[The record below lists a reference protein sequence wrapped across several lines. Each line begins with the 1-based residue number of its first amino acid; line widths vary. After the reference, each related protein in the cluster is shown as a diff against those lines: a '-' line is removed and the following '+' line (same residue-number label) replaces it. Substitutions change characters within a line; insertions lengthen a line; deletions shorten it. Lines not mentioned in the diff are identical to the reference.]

1 VKLVIA
7 NNYGED
13 DQYARHTFYQQQTA
27 LSSAPARKLSCYIV
41 FFATFRPKIIN
52 L

>member
-13 DQYARHTFYQQQTA
+13 DKLMRNTFYQQQ
-27 LSSAPARKLSCYIV
+27 SDRFSAPKRKLSCHIV
-41 FFATFRPKIIN
+41 Y
-52 L
+52 LL